1 MFPSEICNM
10 MLMQF
15 FFFGDGGRANK
26 VYYGRC
32 ANGEYSEI
40 IGQFRVAPRLYFKAR
55 LNTKLLIWS
64 DLLFSCKLTHFQ
76 NKRFALGLVLKVR
89 VL

>member
-1 MFPSEICNM
+1 MFPREICNM

-15 FFFGDGGRANK
+15 FFSEMGGRANK

-64 DLLFSCKLTHFQ
+64 DLLFSCKLTYFH
-76 NKRFALGLVLKVR
+76 NKGFALGRVMKMR